1 MVCKSIHALADG
13 LSLHDAS
20 SFSTSDWTLIETAV
34 SLAKKAKIETPVD
47 IIPMVTLIGTI
58 WDGWDRM
65 RRADR
70 DLALPLV
77 ASITP
82 DLQAALGGI
91 RASLESRID
100 QVPDWIANT
109 DTMATMT
116 CQSKGSEKKE
126 R

>member
-13 LSLHDAS
+13 LSLHDAA
-20 SFSTSDWTLIETAV
+20 SFSGHDWSLIEAAV
-34 SLAKKAKIETPVD
+34 AQARQAKIETPDD

-70 DLALPLV
+70 DLALSLV
-77 ASITP
+77 GSITP

-100 QVPDWIANT
+100 QVPDCIANT
-109 DTMATMT
+109 DMYD
-116 CQSKGSEKKE
+116 GDDDLPI
-126 R
+126 

>member
-20 SFSTSDWTLIETAV
+20 SFSTLDWTLIETTV
-34 SLAKKAKIETPVD
+34 SLAKKAKIETPYD

-109 DTMATMT
+109 DMYD
-116 CQSKGSEKKE
+116 GDDDLPI
-126 R
+126 

>member
-34 SLAKKAKIETPVD
+34 SLAKKAKIETLDD

-100 QVPDWIANT
+100 QVPDWMANA
-109 DTMATMT
+109 DMYDDDDDLLI
-116 CQSKGSEKKE
+116 
-126 R
+126 

>member
-13 LSLHDAS
+13 LSLHAAA
-20 SFSTSDWTLIETAV
+20 SFSTQDWTLIKTAV
-34 SLAKKAKIETPVD
+34 SLAKKDKIETPDD

-82 DLQAALGGI
+82 DLQTALNNI

-100 QVPDWIANT
+100 QVPDWMANA
-109 DTMATMT
+109 DMYDDDDDLPI
-116 CQSKGSEKKE
+116 
-126 R
+126 

>member
-13 LSLHDAS
+13 LSLHDAA
-20 SFSTSDWTLIETAV
+20 SFSGHD
-34 SLAKKAKIETPVD
+34 
-47 IIPMVTLIGTI
+47 

-70 DLALPLV
+70 NLALPLV

-109 DTMATMT
+109 DMYD
-116 CQSKGSEKKE
+116 GDDDLPI
-126 R
+126 

>member
-13 LSLHDAS
+13 LS
-20 SFSTSDWTLIETAV
+20 
-34 SLAKKAKIETPVD
+34 
-47 IIPMVTLIGTI
+47 
-58 WDGWDRM
+58 RM

-100 QVPDWIANT
+100 QVPDWMANA
-109 DTMATMT
+109 DMYDDDDDLLI
-116 CQSKGSEKKE
+116 
-126 R
+126 

>member
-34 SLAKKAKIETPVD
+34 SLAKKAKIETLDD

-109 DTMATMT
+109 DMYD
-116 CQSKGSEKKE
+116 GDDDLPI
-126 R
+126 